1 MKRQLCGDLKV
12 GRHRSLPARG
22 AWVETSP
29 TTSRTDGWWSLPAR
43 GAWVETPEAVAP
55 PFQPGRRS
63 PQGERGLKPPEAVL
77 AVAYALSLPA
87 RGAWVETRR
96 SRRWHR
102 RGGRSPQ
109 GERGLKRQAHGPSGT
124 ETPSLPA
131 RGAWVETG
139 KWRQADL
146 ERQSLPARGAWV
158 ETRQTSG
165 QPPLG
170 WVAPR
175 KGSVG

>member
-1 MKRQLCGDLKV
+1 MKRRRPLEIVHGEA
-12 GRHRSLPARG
+12 SLPARG

-109 GERGLKRQAHGPSGT
+109 GERGLKQGRGARLIWNGSRSPQGERGLKLGKHRGNRRWVG
-124 ETPSLPA
+124 SLPA
-131 RGAWVETG
+131 RGAWVETPQ
-139 KWRQADL
+139 RRRRD
-146 ERQSLPARGAWV
+146 ARSA
-158 ETRQTSG
+158 
-165 QPPLG
+165 
-170 WVAPR
+170 VAPR